1 MIDKAIRFAAAA
13 HQDMRRKGN
22 NQPYI
27 FHPLEVLNLVSM
39 MTLDDEV
46 LCAAV
51 LHDTVEDAGIL
62 NSDIKRE
69 FGERVARLVDTET
82 ENKRD
87 NVNKAATWELRKQ
100 EAIEAI
106 KKADDIGAKMVCLA
120 DKVSNL
126 RSFHMGLLDE
136 GEEFWNRFNQRDPKK
151 HYWYYCELRDALNEL
166 KDQAVYK
173 EYCFLIDTIFNKY
186 IEEK

>member
-22 NQPYI
+22 AQPYI

-51 LHDTVEDAGIL
+51 LHDTVEDAGVTID
-62 NSDIKRE
+62 DIRRE
-69 FGERVARLVDTET
+69 FGERVADMVATET
-82 ENKRD
+82 EDKRD
-87 NVNKAATWELRKQ
+87 HLAKEDTWKIRKE
-100 EAIEAI
+100 EAIEKI
-106 KKADDIGAKMVCLA
+106 RQTGDIGAKMVCLA

-136 GEEFWNRFNQRDPKK
+136 GEDFWNLFNQKDPMQ
-151 HYWYYCELRDALNEL
+151 HYWYYSELRDALGEL
-166 KDQAVYK
+166 KDQGVYK

-186 IEEK
+186 FKEN